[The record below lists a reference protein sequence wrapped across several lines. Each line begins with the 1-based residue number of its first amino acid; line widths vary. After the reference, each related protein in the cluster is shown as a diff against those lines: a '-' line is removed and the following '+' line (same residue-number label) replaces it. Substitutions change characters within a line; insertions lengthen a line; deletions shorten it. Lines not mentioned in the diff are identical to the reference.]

1 MARDYG
7 FAPNPF
13 YGWCTLATC
22 QPHIRRLASA
32 GDWVIGTGSKTCERA
47 DQIVYA
53 MCVTETLSF
62 NDYWS
67 DPRFQCKRPN
77 LRGSKKQAFGDNIYH
92 PESGSA
98 PWIQEDSHHTFS
110 DGTTNFRNVP
120 TDTKSDRVLLSRNF
134 IYWGGDGPKLPNKF
148 TDGSE
153 IDIRARRG
161 YKNRFPNEIILAF
174 VDWIRDFGDV
184 GFIGEPLDWQQSR

>member
-22 QPHIRRLASA
+22 KPDIRRLASA

-53 MCVTETLSF
+53 MWVTETLNF

-77 LRGSKKQAFGDNIYH
+77 PRGSKKQAFGDNIYH
-92 PESGSA
+92 RESGSA
-98 PWIQEDSHHTFS
+98 PWIQEDSYHTFS
-110 DGTTNFRNVP
+110 DGTTNFGNVP

-148 TDGSE
+148 TD
-153 IDIRARRG
+153 
-161 YKNRFPNEIILAF
+161 
-174 VDWIRDFGDV
+174 
-184 GFIGEPLDWQQSR
+184 